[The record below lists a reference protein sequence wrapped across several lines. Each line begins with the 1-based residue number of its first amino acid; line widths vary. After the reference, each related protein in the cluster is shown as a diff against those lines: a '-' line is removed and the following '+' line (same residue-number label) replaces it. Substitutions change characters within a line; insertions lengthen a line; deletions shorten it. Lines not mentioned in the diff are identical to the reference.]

1 MKIDKE
7 FDLLDSLFDELFPIM
22 RSISGEGIEKS
33 IGILAKQMPLEITK
47 TPSNSKVF
55 DWVVPQEWHF
65 KSATLI
71 GPDGEVVCDA
81 NINNLH
87 VLNYSEPIDQ
97 KLSLEELLPH
107 LFSIPELPNAIPYVT
122 SYYKRKWGFCL
133 THEQKQNLKPGLYH
147 AKIDTAFV
155 DGGVP
160 FAQCKL
166 EGETDKEILISS
178 YLCHPSMANNE
189 LSGPLVLLALYNRI
203 KNWRKRR
210 FTYRF
215 LINPETIGSLCFLH
229 HHGKE
234 MKENLVSGLVLTCLG
249 GPTKVLNYKSSRM
262 GEGLIDKVISYQ
274 GKKTCLD
281 INKLPFTPVRGSD
294 ERQFCSPGFNLPV
307 GQISRTTYSTYNGYH
322 NSLDDKAFMGID
334 TLIESTTTIE
344 EILKYMEVCGNPVNL
359 LPFGEPQLGKR
370 GLYPNLN
377 AEETRDKSADGIVDG
392 RVELEK
398 RMILLNMADG
408 ENSLIDISKT
418 CGCTVDELI
427 PTLQVLESNN
437 LISYHKKLATI

>member
-1 MKIDKE
+1 MKSDKE
-7 FDLLDSLFDELFPIM
+7 FNLLNSLFDELFPMM
-22 RSISGEGIEKS
+22 RSISGKGIEKS
-33 IGILAKQMPLEITK
+33 IEILSRHLPLKITK
-47 TPSNSKVF
+47 TASKSKVF
-55 DWVVPQEWHF
+55 DWVVPPEWQF

-81 NINNLH
+81 SINSLH
-87 VLNYSEPIDQ
+87 VLNYSESIDQ

-107 LFSIPELPNAIPYVT
+107 LYSLPELPTAIPYVT
-122 SYYKRKWGFCL
+122 SYYKKKWGFCI
-133 THEQKQNLKPGLYH
+133 TDEQKQNLKPGIYH
-147 AKIDTAFV
+147 AKIDTSFV
-155 DGGVP
+155 EGGVP

-166 EGETDKEILISS
+166 EGETNKEILISS

-189 LSGPLVLLALYNRI
+189 LSGPLVLLSLYNRI
-203 KNWRKRR
+203 KSWKKRR
-210 FTYRF
+210 FNYRF

-262 GEGLIDKVISYQ
+262 GKGLLDKVVDYQ
-274 GKKTCLD
+274 EKKTSLD
-281 INKLPFTPVRGSD
+281 IKKHPFTPIRGSD
-294 ERQFCSPGFNLPV
+294 ERQFCSPGFNLPI
-307 GQISRTTYSTYNGYH
+307 GQFSRTTYSTYDGYH
-322 NSLDDKAFMGID
+322 NSLDDKEFMGID
-334 TLIESTTTIE
+334 TLIESATAIE
-344 EILKYMEVCGNPVNL
+344 EVLKYLEVCGNPVNL

-377 AEETRDKSADGIVDG
+377 AEETRGKSSDGKVDG

-408 ENSLIDISKT
+408 ENSLIDISKA
-418 CGCTVDELI
+418 CDCTVDELI
-427 PTLQVLESNN
+427 PTLEVLESNN